1 MEYPALGLL
10 LLIVALISLFDSDL
24 ESPAL
29 MYGGGGGASVGV
41 GLVVSII
48 GSRYGTS
55 AFTILSPKKMTNHA
69 TWLEGV
75 SQEYVPPEMAQIRR

>member
-29 MYGGGGGASVGV
+29 MYGAGGASVGV
-41 GLVVSII
+41 GLVVNII

-75 SQEYVPPEMAQIRR
+75 IQEYVPPEMAQIRR

>member
-1 MEYPALGLL
+1 MQYPALGLL

-29 MYGGGGGASVGV
+29 MYGGGASVGV